1 MVECAALSIVLKVSS
16 WLSFRQSGPMW
27 LFALELEKRPLIY
40 SAVSPRQVEISVEIQ
55 TDNQE
60 TFQRSTQM
68 TPAVVNLPAIRRH
81 FDALLVIFGAPWK
94 LIGPHSSMT
103 WSTSIGQQMRH
114 VLHCTTHT
122 HRWWMA
128 IFFLCHQ
135 TNRWIGRRWLH
146 SARNGFFFC
155 FHLAC
160 LRYRFIGSVSRFASS
175 SLASTPTSTR
185 ILPFNLFQILWFSI

>member
-1 MVECAALSIVLKVSS
+1 MAECAALSIVLKVSS

-135 TNRWIGRRWLH
+135 TNRWIGRRWVR
-146 SARNGFFFC
+146 SARNGFFSVFIW
-155 FHLAC
+155 LAFVIDSLGLC
-160 LRYRFIGSVSRFASS
+160 QDSLQVRWLRLRRALGSYR
-175 SLASTPTSTR
+175 STCSK
-185 ILPFNLFQILWFSI
+185 FYDF